1 MTWFGTKTACLKLY
15 LVYID
20 ICDWSERRWS
30 VGLVGCWRGQSRR
43 CCSPASACSG
53 LWRRGRREMEML
65 QSLAHWSC
73 PGQGAQAFINGG
85 QEGRVLFAGT
95 CCCLAWPVVSAAET
109 ADVLCGL

>member
-1 MTWFGTKTACLKLY
+1 
-15 LVYID
+15 
-20 ICDWSERRWS
+20 
-30 VGLVGCWRGQSRR
+30 
-43 CCSPASACSG
+43 
-53 LWRRGRREMEML
+53 MEML

-95 CCCLAWPVVSAAET
+95 CCCLAWPVVIAAET

>member
-1 MTWFGTKTACLKLY
+1 
-15 LVYID
+15 
-20 ICDWSERRWS
+20 
-30 VGLVGCWRGQSRR
+30 
-43 CCSPASACSG
+43 
-53 LWRRGRREMEML
+53 MEML

-109 ADVLCGL
+109 ADVLCAKIAVTLMPFIVGLNT